1 MATAKI
7 TLLGLYNWDNTIFDN
22 MSFPTGIDADLAKNV
37 ILMDGAE
44 FEVLYPDPDIMRSL
58 ISFWSAKNLRRFEK
72 WQAVY
77 TASYDPISNYD
88 RHEEWDESENIDEKT
103 GTTASGST
111 EVKVSAYDS
120 DVYRPKEKDESS
132 STADGTRDSDRTNKK
147 TGRAWGNIGVTTTQ
161 EMMRQELDIADWVLY
176 DHIADAFFEDF
187 CVRVYS

>member
-7 TLLGLYNWDNTIFDN
+7 TLIGMYNWDPTVLSTL
-22 MSFPTGIDADLAKNV
+22 SFPEGIDTDLARNV

-58 ISFWSAKNLRRFEK
+58 ISFWSAKNRHRFEK
-72 WQAVY
+72 WLHVY
-77 TASYDPISNYD
+77 EAEYDPISNYD
-88 RHEEWDESENIDEKT
+88 RHEEWDENEKTGEKT
-103 GTTASGST
+103 GTIASGST
-111 EVKVSAYDS
+111 ETKVSAYDS
-120 DVYRPKEKDESS
+120 DTYRPKEKDESS
-132 STADGTRDSDRTNKK
+132 SKADGTRDSDRTNKK